1 MLDLELPVLGVHR
14 VQLALELEAQLHLL
28 LMILGVLHV
37 LLLQFEAEGALIGP
51 LSLELPRVL
60 LKHLHVLLEYA
71 LVVEEVL
78 ALGLEAILQALD
90 LHLMLLRDI

>member
-1 MLDLELPVLGVHR
+1 MHR
-14 VQLALELEAQLHLL
+14 VQLALELQAQLHLL

-60 LKHLHVLLEYA
+60 LKHLHVLLEYT
-71 LVVEEVL
+71 LVVEKVL
-78 ALGLEAILQALD
+78 ALGLEALLQALISTSCCFVISE
-90 LHLMLLRDI
+90 MSIR